1 MSPVDADVRT
11 RRTAPRPSG
20 PRSPRLA
27 QVVGLYRDPVAY
39 LERCRRRFGPVFRI
53 RFPGIPPLAYVTDP
67 AAAQEL
73 FANHDALA
81 GEARRPYLAP
91 LVGDQSLLCLEG
103 EPWKRQRRL
112 LAPSFRGDAVKRWR
126 DEITEIAASEID
138 TWPVGEV
145 FAARP
150 RMQRITL
157 EVIIRIVFGLDVEHD
172 HQDLRTCLV
181 RLLEDVD
188 NPLIFGLPPV
198 RSFLERP
205 LARRV
210 PGNPLR
216 RFIRLRGQT
225 DQLLLTEIARRRGE
239 VADGTERTDVLSA
252 LVTVRDDAG
261 EAMSDTEIRDEL
273 MTLLTAGHETTAT
286 ALSWAVERLVR
297 HPDVLDRL
305 TDDVR
310 DGGSDLLGAVIR
322 EVLRSRPV
330 VFDTPRVI
338 RTTTVIGGRT
348 IPAGWWAAAAIP
360 LVHTDTTA
368 YPDPHSFDP
377 DRFMGDGAALD
388 GWIPF
393 GGGNRSCI
401 GGRLALM
408 ELEIVL
414 ATLLT
419 RRTLRASTAPGETQ
433 RVQHVTL
440 APGDGALVELAG
452 AATDR

>member
-1 MSPVDADVRT
+1 MTP
-11 RRTAPRPSG
+11 APRPSG
-20 PRSPRLA
+20 PRSPGLVQA
-27 QVVGLYRDPVAY
+27 YGLYRDPVTY
-39 LERCRRRFGPVFRI
+39 LEDCRRRFGPVFRI
-53 RFPGIPPLAYVTDP
+53 RFPGIPPLAYVTEP

-112 LAPSFRGDAVKRWR
+112 LSPSFRGDAVRRWR
-126 DEITEIAASEID
+126 DEITEIAAAEIE
-138 TWPVGEV
+138 TWPVGEA

-157 EVIIRIVFGLDVEHD
+157 EVIIRIVFGLDDAHD
-172 HQDLRTCLV
+172 HQDLRSCLV

-188 NPLIFGLPPV
+188 NPLIFGLPTV

-216 RFIRLRGQT
+216 RFVRLRQQT
-225 DQLLLTEIARRRGE
+225 DRLLLAEIAHRRQD
-239 VADGTERTDVLSA
+239 VSDGTERTDVLSA

-261 EAMSDTEIRDEL
+261 ERMTDTEIRDEL

-286 ALSWAVERLVR
+286 ALAWAVERLVR
-297 HPDVLDRL
+297 HPEVLTRL
-305 TDDVR
+305 TR
-310 DGGSDLLGAVIR
+310 DLAQGDAQYLGAVIR

-338 RTTTVIGGRT
+338 RKSTEIGGRT

-360 LVHTDTTA
+360 LVHTDATT
-368 YPDPHSFDP
+368 YPDPHGFDP

-393 GGGNRSCI
+393 GGGSRSCI
-401 GGRLALM
+401 GGRLALL
-408 ELEIVL
+408 ELETVL

-419 RRTLRASTAPGETQ
+419 RRALRPSSAPDETQ

-440 APGDGALVELAG
+440 APGDGALVELLAAG
-452 AATDR
+452 